1 MSYFLKQH
9 WLHYLSHNEHKPR
22 FWHWLRTYELFVCY
36 ILKPAFVNGRS
47 FPLLVS
53 SFIWP
58 LCTSIMH
65 AQSLLKIINLLRS
78 HGGCCCNS
86 ATCMNINWKTIILFC
101 EGLCLLFDP
110 ENQIWFLY
118 YTLISILPLSLSN
131 VPNSSALK
139 PSYRP
144 TSFPGSVTSGHCK
157 HKENRDD

>member
-36 ILKPAFVNGRS
+36 ILKSAFVNGRS

-101 EGLCLLFDP
+101 EGLCFLFDP
-110 ENQIWFLY
+110 ENLVSLLY
-118 YTLISILPLSLSN
+118 TDIDSSIEPVKCSKLFGTEAVLMANLVPRVCHFWPLQ
-131 VPNSSALK
+131 AQGK
-139 PSYRP
+139 
-144 TSFPGSVTSGHCK
+144 
-157 HKENRDD
+157 